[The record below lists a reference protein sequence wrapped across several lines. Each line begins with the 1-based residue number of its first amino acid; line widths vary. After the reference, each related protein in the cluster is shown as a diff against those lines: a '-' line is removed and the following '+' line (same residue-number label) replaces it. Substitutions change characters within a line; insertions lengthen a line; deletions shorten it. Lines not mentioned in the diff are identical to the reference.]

1 MLTLN
6 TLPHGWEKIGKD
18 EMNST
23 IATFQG
29 GYRSKS
35 EDAEIRVWAPV
46 SSTFFIKDGEL
57 YFPNEIDEDEADY
70 VSYEG
75 TSIEVLDMFDK
86 PRYYVARFY
95 RSNVVM
101 METFDDELD
110 RSTKRELAE
119 DMDEVSNIVEEWLDQ
134 EGAFNK

>member
-1 MLTLN
+1 MITLN

-35 EDAEIRVWAPV
+35 EDVEIRVWAPA
-46 SSTFFIKDGEL
+46 SSPFFIKDGEL
-57 YFPNEIDEDEADY
+57 YFPQEIDEDEADY

-75 TSIEVLDMFDK
+75 TSTEVLDMFNK

-101 METFDDELD
+101 MDTSPASHDKHI
-110 RSTKRELAE
+110 KRKLAE
-119 DMDEVSNIVEEWLDQ
+119 DMDEVSDIVEQWLD
-134 EGAFNK
+134 EKGAFEK

>member
-1 MLTLN
+1 MLTLSR
-6 TLPHGWEKIGKD
+6 LPHGWEKIGKD

-35 EDAEIRVWAPV
+35 EDVEIRVWAPA
-46 SSTFFIKDGEL
+46 SSTFFIKNGEL
-57 YFPNEIDEDEADY
+57 YFPQEIDEDEADY

-75 TSIEVLDMFDK
+75 TSTEILDMFNK

-101 METFDDELD
+101 MDTSPASHDKHI
-110 RSTKRELAE
+110 KRKLAE
-119 DMDEVSNIVEEWLDQ
+119 DMNEVSDIVEKWLDQ
-134 EGAFNK
+134 EGAFQK